1 MPKAKNHS
9 VEVKVTPE
17 QIQYLKSKME
27 QLAARNRSWGMA
39 PTDYKTLYQYLAVQK
54 ITYLYDDELYEGL
67 VFVDHNQTGI
77 AEEQL
82 DAYLIVDLGDEIQL
96 KLFQFKYNEKYEHG
110 ISTNLLYAFVDR
122 MNRVFLRG
130 DLQDAATLEAYAKVR
145 AALDRVRSGNR
156 RAKTTIQCFYIVNGQ
171 NVSATDAS
179 KVEIIRSTFSHDRQ
193 SYGFIFETYGALDI
207 YNLCSIGRIPIQE
220 ETLDLEYD
228 RGPSPFLFHE
238 IGANPNGM
246 PVKVLVGFV
255 NVNQLIRLV
264 DRYSNNE
271 LFEKNVRLFLGT
283 GKEVNKKI
291 IETITSN
298 QSAWFGFMN
307 NGVSITAENVV
318 VGLPPSKQKVKIM
331 LNGMQIINGCQT
343 VNALYHA
350 KYDPELKDRFQGNSN
365 VLVRIY
371 QIDQASTE
379 FLDALIIA
387 TNAQN
392 AIRPEDLLSNDTIQ
406 KTLQGIY
413 RQYGIAYER
422 KEGEKL
428 PQSPVSFSKEQ
439 AAMAYLGIWMG
450 KPSKLRN
457 SLSRREFF
465 REGDEYYKAFDLREE
480 SSDPPGP
487 LPDDFEAGI
496 FAYARALE
504 ILAARCLEEYCRSA
518 VKKLQETESRGP
530 LRKGAYYLARVVY
543 LLNQREIK
551 DLVDSAKGAEK
562 NPQTARE
569 FSKSINEIAQRSFQK
584 SKELFLE
591 QLDRYVKEKSGNED
605 AALKNSSFAQQVE
618 QAAST
623 GLPIH

>member
-1 MPKAKNHS
+1 MPKPKPHHID
-9 VEVKVTPE
+9 VKVTSD
-17 QIQYLKSKME
+17 QIQYLKNKME
-27 QLAARNRSWGMA
+27 QLAARNRSWGID

-54 ITYLYDDELYEGL
+54 ITYQYDDELYEGL
-67 VFVDHNQTGI
+67 VPVDQHQTGKT
-77 AEEQL
+77 EELL

-96 KLFQFKYNEKYEHG
+96 KLFQFKYNEKYEQG

-145 AALDRVRSGNR
+145 AALERARGANK
-156 RAKTTIQCFYIVNGQ
+156 RAKTTIQCYYIVNGQ

-179 KVEIIRSTFSHDRQ
+179 KIEDIRAAYSHDRQ
-193 SYGFIFETYGALDI
+193 SYGFTFETYGALDM

-220 ETLDLEYD
+220 ETLELEHNK
-228 RGPSPFLFHE
+228 GPDPILFQD
-238 IGANPNGM
+238 IGTNPNGM

-318 VGLPPSKQKVKIM
+318 VDLPASKQKVRIM

-371 QIDQASTE
+371 QVDAASTE

-392 AIRPEDLLSNDTIQ
+392 AIRPEDLLSNDNIQ
-406 KTLQGIY
+406 KTLQRIY
-413 RQYGIAYER
+413 QQYGISYER
-422 KEGEKL
+422 KEGERSL
-428 PQSPVSFSKEQ
+428 PSSLATFSKEQ
-439 AAMAYLGIWMG
+439 AAMAYLGIYLG
-450 KPSKLRN
+450 QTSKLRN
-457 SLSRREFF
+457 SMSRREFF
-465 REGDEYYKAFDLREE
+465 REGEDYYKAFNLRED
-480 SSDPPGP
+480 SNDPLGP
-487 LPDDFEAGI
+487 LPDDFDPGVRAN
-496 FAYARALE
+496 ARALE
-504 ILAARCLEEYCRSA
+504 ILSARCLEEYCRTA
-518 VKKLQETESRGP
+518 VKKLPAPDARGP
-530 LRKGAYYLARVVY
+530 LRKGAYYLARVIY
-543 LLNQREIK
+543 LGNQNAINELASRASREERTSKI
-551 DLVDSAKGAEK
+551 AK
-562 NPQTARE
+562 E
-569 FSKSINEIAQRSFQK
+569 FSQSVTEVANKSFTY
-584 SKELFLE
+584 SKNLFVD
-591 QLDRYVKEKSGNED
+591 QLSLYLKEKKGNED
-605 AALKNSSFAQQVE
+605 AALKNSSFAQQLD
-618 QAAST
+618 QAA
-623 GLPIH
+623 LKN